1 MKNRQHA
8 STLSTSRHSQRLL
21 CSGCGS
27 PLSAA
32 DLDDFGLR
40 PHGPAESSEDY
51 CNAELLDPL
60 ELRHLGCVESEPDT
74 AYE

>member
-8 STLSTSRHSQRLL
+8 STLATSQRRHRLH

-27 PLSAA
+27 PLSEA

-40 PHGPAESSEDY
+40 ALDRGESAQDY
-51 CNAELLDPL
+51 CDAELLDPL
-60 ELRHLGCVESEPDT
+60 GLRHLGCVENELDVE
-74 AYE
+74 YD

>member
-8 STLSTSRHSQRLL
+8 STLSTTRHKQRLL

-40 PHGPAESSEDY
+40 TPEPGESSEDY
-51 CNAELLDPL
+51 CDAELLDPL
-60 ELRHLGCVESEPDT
+60 ELRHLGCMESEADT
-74 AYE
+74 VYE